1 MKQGRRGISPIPP
14 IFLLYNIMNK
24 LTDIVLDAENSE
36 LRFVLHTQDEFATGD
51 IAKLYIDES
60 YNYANMYSNNDELH
74 SYVLKDT
81 DSTTLFTFGS
91 ATDGGS
97 EWLIPVTIASPI
109 FSQLLNSMKHI
120 WLTDEDS
127 DNRPNIEAQ
136 GLYYDDTFI
145 YECEMKKLNSYC
157 STCLDDQ
164 QMQRIMLITFKKQL
178 LDLAIASKDLVNEM
192 KIYSE
197 LMRLLDVSINR
208 VNCCTTGRCSNGV
221 CSLC

>member
-1 MKQGRRGISPIPP
+1 MKWGDGALALSPH
-14 IFLLYNIMNK
+14 FLLYNIMNK
-24 LTDIVLDAENSE
+24 LTDIVLDAENGK
-36 LRFVLHTQDEFATGD
+36 LTFILHTQDEFASGD
-51 IAKLYIDES
+51 LTTMYIDEC
-60 YNYANMYSNNDELH
+60 YNYNNIYEEDEELH
-74 SYVLKDT
+74 SYVLHHT
-81 DSTTLFTFGS
+81 DNNVIFTFGS
-91 ATDGGS
+91 ARDADT
-97 EWLIPVTIASPI
+97 EWLIPVTVQAPI
-109 FSQLLNSMKHI
+109 FKQMLNTMKHI
-120 WLTDEDS
+120 WLFDREPTNNS
-127 DNRPNIEAQ
+127 NIEGQ
-136 GLYYDDTFI
+136 GIYYDYTFI

-208 VNCCTTGRCSNGV
+208 VNCCTTSKCSNGV